1 MVVKQRRRRRRSPD
15 HSPNVAIADLLLLLS
30 SEIERHDGLM
40 IMATNRPQDLD
51 DAMQRRISMVFEFP
65 KPDHLQRVE
74 IWKSQLPSQVV
85 YISVYGY
92 YAGVFFKK

>member
-1 MVVKQRRRRRRSPD
+1 MRS
-15 HSPNVAIADLLLLLS
+15 SPTHLS
-30 SEIERHDGLM
+30 AFLPEIERHDGLM

-74 IWKSQLPSQVV
+74 IWKSQLPSQVGHSLL
-85 YISVYGY
+85 YDY
-92 YAGVFFKK
+92 YSAAVIIMVVVF